1 MSAAVLELKED
12 MKAESNSCR
21 RWIRE
26 FGYEACEPSGMMD
39 PRWKSLKEWLQIYKQ
54 YCQDY
59 SEGMP
64 KTAKAVAKI
73 FKEMGFVSE
82 RRSDGLWYC
91 IGIKSDE
98 KPRSIEDPYGL
109 KDEEKDMPF

>member
-1 MSAAVLELKED
+1 
-12 MKAESNSCR
+12 MKADSNSCR

-26 FGYEACEPSGMMD
+26 FGYEACEPSGMAD
-39 PRWKSLKEWLQIYKQ
+39 PRWKSMKEWLQIYKQ

-73 FKEMGFVSE
+73 FREMGFVSE

-91 IGIKSDE
+91 IGVKSEE
-98 KPRSIEDPYGL
+98 KPRSVEDPDGL
-109 KDEEKDMPF
+109 KDEDRDMPF